1 MTDDLEIIGVTD
13 NLKAKPIYVYSSP
26 FHPLDLEWDKSPEIM
41 KDRCPIQLVE
51 DRYGDIWIA
60 LLRETDLQEG
70 NFKNIIKFAHFID
83 KKILVR
89 RDFVQDLMTGQ
100 QKCTFMIGDIIRNPS
115 IEEYKVIE
123 TQFRKH
129 GFVFNKK
136 KNKFVQI
143 K

>member
-13 NLKAKPIYVYSSP
+13 NLKAKPIYVHSST
-26 FHPLDLEWDKSPEIM
+26 FHPLDPEWDKSLEIM

-51 DRYGDIWIA
+51 DTYGDLWIA
-60 LLRETDLQEG
+60 LLRETDFQEG
-70 NFKNIIKFAHFID
+70 KFKNIIRFAYFRD
-83 KKILVR
+83 KKIIV
-89 RDFVQDLMTGQ
+89 RDFVIDLMIGQ
-100 QKCTFMIGDIIRNPS
+100 QKCKFMIGDIIRNPS

-123 TQFRKH
+123 TQFRRH

>member
-1 MTDDLEIIGVTD
+1 MIDDLEIIGVTD
-13 NLKAKPIYVYSSP
+13 NLKAKPIYVHSSP
-26 FHPLDLEWDKSPEIM
+26 FHPHKLEWDKSLEIM

-51 DRYGDIWIA
+51 DTYGDIWIA

-70 NFKNIIKFAHFID
+70 KFKNIIRFAYFRD
-83 KKILVR
+83 KKIIV
-89 RDFVQDLMTGQ
+89 RDFVQDLMTRQ
-100 QKCTFMIGDIIRNPS
+100 EECKFMIGDIIRNPS
-115 IEEYKVIE
+115 IEEYKAIE
-123 TQFRKH
+123 TQFRRH

>member
-1 MTDDLEIIGVTD
+1 MIDDLEIIGVTD
-13 NLKAKPIYVYSSP
+13 NLKAKPIYVHSSP
-26 FHPLDLEWDKSPEIM
+26 FHPLDLEWDKSPEIL

-51 DRYGDIWIA
+51 DRDGGIWIV
-60 LLRETDLQEG
+60 LLRETDFQEG
-70 NFKNIIKFAHFID
+70 KFKNIIRFAYFRD
-83 KKILVR
+83 KKVLA
-89 RDFVQDLMTGQ
+89 RDFAKDLMTKQ
-100 QKCTFMIGDIIRNPS
+100 QKCNFMIGDIIRNPS

-123 TQFRKH
+123 TQFRRH